1 MRWGPH
7 VLERERDGGGYRTG
21 IKLSG
26 LDNAGKSVP
35 FLHGLERFP
44 ASGQLFLGSD
54 PSFPVPITP
63 FLDSEFHIVLT
74 EIVLLTI
81 EFEGTQLSFES
92 FFPFLLQKS

>member
-7 VLERERDGGGYRTG
+7 REKDTEGGGGGYRTG

-54 PSFPVPITP
+54 PR
-63 FLDSEFHIVLT
+63 LA
-74 EIVLLTI
+74 I

-92 FFPFLLQKS
+92 FFPFLLPKS

>member
-7 VLERERDGGGYRTG
+7 VIPFLKREKETEGGYRTG

-44 ASGQLFLGSD
+44 ASGQLFPGSD
-54 PSFPVPITP
+54 PR
-63 FLDSEFHIVLT
+63 LAL
-74 EIVLLTI
+74 
-81 EFEGTQLSFES
+81 EFEGTQLS
-92 FFPFLLQKS
+92 